1 MKHLFSSALLALM
14 TFPVLAN
21 FVGLEYDVVAESEFG
36 TTYRV
41 YAKFDNTT
49 DEVVAVYALETAPMN
64 VAVSTTF
71 YQAPVGGAFAQG
83 INPLFFSAFPELQ
96 YDSWFTI
103 GSADANGTSDV
114 QQVGMDA
121 YFNSFEN
128 GGGFYI
134 DTFIGGSWFV
144 LPNQSAD
151 AEADENG
158 RVLVAQLTTDG
169 VVNLTLNFQWDD
181 ETTETFNDEGVT
193 LSFPTVAVLG
203 CTNPNADNYDANATE
218 DDGSCT
224 FGGGLCTGLSYELVA
239 SDPLGSGQSTYRVY
253 ANFSDPNVEVT
264 AMYGTDT
271 EPWELIGSDPF
282 FQDALGGDFGGGINP
297 LFFAAFP
304 TLEYDTWWTIGAEPG
319 DADGLNSAFDQAL
332 TSFADWNNGG
342 DFIVNTFIGGS
353 VFVVPGANAQGVPV
367 NGRVLLAQVTTSGE
381 TSALINLQFRD
392 ALQFSH
398 YAVGMTLTFP
408 VAGAGCNDPLACNY
422 DETAEGDA
430 DCVYAQTYYDCD
442 GCINDAD
449 GDGVCDELEVS
460 GCTDDG
466 ACNFDINAT
475 EDDGSC
481 LTLDGCGVCGGD
493 NSTCTGC
500 TNADADNYDPNA
512 IFDDGSCIVS
522 GCTNADAD
530 NYNPDANNDDGSC
543 IISGC
548 TNADADNYN
557 PEANNDDGSCIVS
570 GCTNADADNY
580 NPDANNDDGSCIIS
594 GCTNADA
601 DNYNPEANNDDGSCI
616 ISGCTNADADNYNP
630 EANNDDGSCIISGC
644 TNADADNYNP
654 EANNDDG
661 SCIISGCTNPSAPN
675 FDPNANNDDGSCL
688 LTGCTYVGADNYDP
702 ANTVEDGSC
711 IMSGCTDSTAENYIA
726 YANNDDG
733 SCVYEPC
740 GTGSACP
747 YDSNDDG
754 EIGSADLLA
763 FLVAYGQACSDLGN

>member
-1 MKHLFSSALLALM
+1 
-14 TFPVLAN
+14 
-21 FVGLEYDVVAESEFG
+21 
-36 TTYRV
+36 
-41 YAKFDNTT
+41 
-49 DEVVAVYALETAPMN
+49 
-64 VAVSTTF
+64 
-71 YQAPVGGAFAQG
+71 
-83 INPLFFSAFPELQ
+83 
-96 YDSWFTI
+96 
-103 GSADANGTSDV
+103 
-114 QQVGMDA
+114 
-121 YFNSFEN
+121 
-128 GGGFYI
+128 
-134 DTFIGGSWFV
+134 
-144 LPNQSAD
+144 
-151 AEADENG
+151 
-158 RVLVAQLTTDG
+158 
-169 VVNLTLNFQWDD
+169 
-181 ETTETFNDEGVT
+181 
-193 LSFPTVAVLG
+193 
-203 CTNPNADNYDANATE
+203 
-218 DDGSCT
+218 
-224 FGGGLCTGLSYELVA
+224 
-239 SDPLGSGQSTYRVY
+239 VY
-253 ANFSDPNVEVT
+253 ANFTDPNVEVT

-271 EPWELIGSDPF
+271 EPWELIGSEPF

-342 DFIVNTFIGGS
+342 DFVVNTFIGGS

-530 NYNPDANNDDGSC
+530 NYNP
-543 IISGC
+543 
-548 TNADADNYN
+548 
-557 PEANNDDGSCIVS
+557 
-570 GCTNADADNY
+570 
-580 NPDANNDDGSCIIS
+580 
-594 GCTNADA
+594 
-601 DNYNPEANNDDGSCI
+601 EANNDDGSCI

-630 EANNDDGSCIISGC
+630 D
-644 TNADADNYNP
+644 
-654 EANNDDG
+654 ANNDDG

-688 LTGCTYVGADNYDP
+688 LTGCTYAGADNYDP

-754 EIGSADLLA
+754 QIGSADLLA